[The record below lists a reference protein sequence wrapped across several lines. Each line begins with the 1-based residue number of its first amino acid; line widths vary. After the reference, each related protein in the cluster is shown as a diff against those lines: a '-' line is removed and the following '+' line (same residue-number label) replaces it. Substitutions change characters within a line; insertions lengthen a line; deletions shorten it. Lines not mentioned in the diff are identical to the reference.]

1 MNERIVVAQA
11 ASLQLVNLAQ
21 PRIVKVTKPQSDQSI
36 SLDLSH
42 DHSAR
47 LDLSA
52 VADEKLRLV
61 QVGPKLVI
69 LFDNQSTVT
78 AEPFFDLSGR
88 PFADLD
94 VELGGGRGVNGEQF
108 AAVFPITD
116 DLSILPRAANGPPS
130 GADFHDAPIEPLFV
144 GAPLALSLPL
154 LGQEQLGNL
163 VTDVDRAPSRQ
174 NFNTLTIADSPPVS
188 SSASGDIVIFIPP
201 PGGRDTTVFE
211 AGLGARGA
219 EPPGSH
225 TGSPSF
231 PATTSGTIMFTAM
244 SGVQS
249 VSLGGHVLTGQPQS
263 FTDAT
268 GSLTA
273 SVSFSAGGGTIS
285 YSYRLNDNT
294 LGDPSSKIF
303 TVTVTGAD
311 GSASDNLVIG
321 IVDDSPT
328 ARPDTDSVA
337 ANQVT
342 PETGNVL
349 DGTGTTSGAA
359 GADIQGA
366 DGVTV
371 VGVAAGAG
379 AGGANPGTVNAPI
392 HGAYGT
398 LTLQGNGLYSSARDA
413 NAPGGVNDAFTYT
426 IRDGDGDLSHTTLT
440 FALSQGNSV
449 PGGFHI
455 PAEGGA
461 GTLVDEA
468 GLASGS
474 TPGATSETTSGTI
487 TFTSP
492 VKLFDHRW
500 SKVALG
506 RRSPLS
512 VVTGQPWT
520 SNGSDPGC

>member
-1 MNERIVVAQA
+1 
-11 ASLQLVNLAQ
+11 
-21 PRIVKVTKPQSDQSI
+21 
-36 SLDLSH
+36 
-42 DHSAR
+42 
-47 LDLSA
+47 
-52 VADEKLRLV
+52 
-61 QVGPKLVI
+61 VGTKLVI

-78 AEPFFDLSGR
+78 AEPFFDLSGK
-88 PFADLD
+88 PFANLD
-94 VELGGGRGVNGEQF
+94 VELGGGRGVTGEQF

-130 GADFHDAPIEPLFV
+130 GADFHDASIEPLFV

-174 NFNTLTIADSPPVS
+174 NFNTLTIADSPSVS

-225 TGSPSF
+225 MGSPSF

-249 VSLGGHVLTGQPQS
+249 VSLGGHVLTGQPQT

-294 LGDPSSKIF
+294 LVDPSSKIF
-303 TVTVTGAD
+303 AVAVTGAD

-321 IVDDSPT
+321 IVDDFAT

-349 DGTGTTSGAA
+349 DGTGTTTPPPG

-392 HGAYGT
+392 HGAHGT
-398 LTLQGNGLYSSARDA
+398 LTLQGNGLYSYVRDE
-413 NAPGGVNDAFTYT
+413 NAPGGVNDVFTYT

-440 FALSQGNSV
+440 LALAQGNSV
-449 PGGFHI
+449 PGNFNI
-455 PAEGGA
+455 PAAGGA

-474 TPGATSETTSGTI
+474 TPAATSETTAGTI
-487 TFTSP
+487 TFTSL
-492 VKLFDHRW
+492 V
-500 SKVALG
+500 
-506 RRSPLS
+506 
-512 VVTGQPWT
+512 
-520 SNGSDPGC
+520 PGNEG